1 MRRLVLTAYVRILRP
16 LLFVLVLITAAL
28 QLVVGA
34 TFAGWALLDAHAHR
48 VHRSTRS
55 LPR

>member
-1 MRRLVLTAYVRILRP
+1 MRRAALSIYVRCLRP
-16 LLFVLVLITAAL
+16 LLVVLVLLTAGL

-34 TFAGWALLDAHAHR
+34 LFAAWARLDAHAHR